1 MKPGTHLA
9 GRKVLVVG
17 LARSGMAAA
26 EYALA
31 AGAKVTATDVK
42 TAEELGPAAANL
54 AERGVRLEVGTHGG
68 LAFEDAELVVVSPGV
83 PSNLPGIMRAR
94 ERGVPVWGEVELAW
108 RAMRG
113 RMIGIT
119 GSNGKT
125 TTTALTGHVLKAA
138 GIPTLIGG
146 NIGTPL
152 ISLAAESTDA
162 TVTVAEISSFQLET
176 IDAFHPDVAAL
187 LNLTPDHID
196 RHGSFEEYA
205 RMKLRMFEN
214 QTETDI
220 AILNADDAE
229 VAKRAPARSE
239 TWWFS
244 REKRVAEG
252 TSVHDGQIV
261 FRREG
266 EESPILR
273 VEEIPLRG
281 AHNVENVLAASAA
294 ACLVGADPAAVSAGV
309 RSFAGVEHRLEF
321 VREAGGVEY
330 FNDSKA
336 TNVDATRKALEA
348 FSGNVIVILGGKD
361 KGSDYRALSQLL
373 RQRARLALLI
383 GAAAEK
389 IASQIEGAVALEFAG
404 TLDRAV
410 EIAAERARSGDTVL
424 LAPACA
430 SFDQFDNFEH
440 RGRVFRERV
449 MALPAGVPGAA
460 ATKR

>member
-1 MKPGTHLA
+1 MKPGTQLA

-31 AGAKVTATDVK
+31 AGAKVVATDVK
-42 TAEELGPAAANL
+42 TAEELGTAAASL
-54 AERGVRLEVGTHGG
+54 AERGVRLELGARGD

-125 TTTALTGHVLKAA
+125 TTTALTGHLLKAA

-152 ISLAAESTDA
+152 ISLAAESTSA

-176 IDAFHPDVAAL
+176 VDAFHPDVAAL

-220 AILNADDAE
+220 AILNADDPE
-229 VAKRAPARSE
+229 VAKRAPEHSV

-252 TSVHDGQIV
+252 TSVQNGQIV

-266 EESPILR
+266 KESPILR
-273 VEEIPLRG
+273 IEEIPLRG

-294 ACLVGADPAAVSAGV
+294 ACLVGADPAAVAEGV

-330 FNDSKA
+330 YNDSKA

-361 KGSDYRALSQLL
+361 KGSDYTTLSPLL
-373 RQRARLALLI
+373 RQRARLVLLI

-389 IASQIEGAVALEFAG
+389 IASQIGDAVALEFAG

-410 EIAAERARSGDTVL
+410 EIAAQRAQLGDTVL

-449 MALPAGVPGAA
+449 MALPAAAPGAA
-460 ATKR
+460 ATQG

>member
-1 MKPGTHLA
+1 MKPGTQLA

-42 TAEELGPAAANL
+42 TASGVGPSGGESC
-54 AERGVRLEVGTHGG
+54 AERGVRLELGARGDQ
-68 LAFEDAELVVVSPGV
+68 AFEDAELVVVSPGV

-94 ERGVPVWGEVELAW
+94 ERGVAVWGEVELAW

-125 TTTALTGHVLKAA
+125 TTTALTGHLLKAA

-152 ISLAAESTDA
+152 ISLAAESTSA

-220 AILNADDAE
+220 AILNADDP
-229 VAKRAPARSE
+229 K
-239 TWWFS
+239 
-244 REKRVAEG
+244 
-252 TSVHDGQIV
+252 
-261 FRREG
+261 
-266 EESPILR
+266 
-273 VEEIPLRG
+273 
-281 AHNVENVLAASAA
+281 
-294 ACLVGADPAAVSAGV
+294 
-309 RSFAGVEHRLEF
+309 
-321 VREAGGVEY
+321 
-330 FNDSKA
+330 
-336 TNVDATRKALEA
+336 
-348 FSGNVIVILGGKD
+348 
-361 KGSDYRALSQLL
+361 
-373 RQRARLALLI
+373 
-383 GAAAEK
+383 
-389 IASQIEGAVALEFAG
+389 
-404 TLDRAV
+404 
-410 EIAAERARSGDTVL
+410 
-424 LAPACA
+424 
-430 SFDQFDNFEH
+430 
-440 RGRVFRERV
+440 
-449 MALPAGVPGAA
+449 
-460 ATKR
+460 

>member
-1 MKPGTHLA
+1 
-9 GRKVLVVG
+9 
-17 LARSGMAAA
+17 ARSGMAAA